1 MGFQY
6 TEFRRFPCFAKIMYI
21 AYCGC
26 SISKFILFPSPF
38 TYIIQFKCDCAAQ
51 LIAIYTSNNAIYMKC
66 NINSKYSSKCWNCVW
81 KTHKNCVFLIRYI
94 CSLAVGDMVVILFCV
109 PFTSTVY
116 TVESWPY
123 GLIVCKF
130 SEFIKD
136 VSIGVSVFT
145 LTALSA
151 DRYLAIV
158 DPMRKLQGKR
168 ATEITTLSITGICT
182 TLHYQ

>member
-1 MGFQY
+1 M
-6 TEFRRFPCFAKIMYI
+6 
-21 AYCGC
+21 
-26 SISKFILFPSPF
+26 
-38 TYIIQFKCDCAAQ
+38 
-51 LIAIYTSNNAIYMKC
+51 
-66 NINSKYSSKCWNCVW
+66 
-81 KTHKNCVFLIRYI
+81 
-94 CSLAVGDMVVILFCV
+94 VILFCV

-168 ATEITTLSITGICT
+168 ATKITTLSITGICT
-182 TLHYQ
+182 ALRYQ